1 MNSDE
6 LFCHMSSK
14 RIADLVQNAK
24 GPICYAGPG
33 IQLEPAKAMAEAV
46 ERIGRDQLILVLDFD
61 ERVMRMGYGDMEAAR
76 MLEESGVVIH
86 HSAGLRSA
94 LIVVDGEGYI
104 FTPTALYLEAESGN
118 DAALN
123 AMRLSSEQITEALAR
138 LSPAAKAI
146 AIAQANDPETE
157 ERIAALPVDVASTPI
172 GDDQFK
178 QVERSLKEAP
188 PVKFD
193 LARQV
198 HVYQPYLQYVE
209 LKLKGAAIQ
218 RNKVK
223 IPNDLLKLGAD
234 GDLEGRLKTTF
245 DLIDQENALSS
256 KSLEDALR
264 TIRDNF
270 TPTVGKYGRMV
281 LKRKKGALERFL
293 DKFRE
298 NLKKHKENVEEK
310 LQKHIEKSQ
319 KQVVEYYLPLVMKE
333 KPMFVVAGSEG
344 DEPTKDEARVSLNRK
359 LNSVFPTAES
369 LTRKMDLEVHF
380 KDVTFETL
388 NDREFM
394 GSIKKA
400 FPDQDWEKTYKE
412 FMAAGESESHETEE

>member
-1 MNSDE
+1 MNSNE

-14 RIADLVQNAK
+14 RIADLVRNAK

-61 ERVMRMGYGDMEAAR
+61 ERVMRMGYGDMEAVR
-76 MLEESGVVIH
+76 ILEKSGVVIH

-94 LIVVDGEGYI
+94 LIIVDRKGYI
-104 FTPTALYLEAESGN
+104 FTPTPLYLEAESGN
-118 DAALN
+118 DTALN
-123 AMRLSSEQITEALAR
+123 AMCLSSEQIAEALAR

-157 ERIAALPVDVASTPI
+157 KRIAALPVDVASTPI
-172 GDDQFK
+172 GDDQFE
-178 QVERSLKEAP
+178 QVERNLKEAP

-209 LKLKGAAIQ
+209 LKLTGAAIQ
-218 RNKVK
+218 RNRVK
-223 IPNDLLKLGAD
+223 IPNDMQKLGAD
-234 GDLEGRLKTTF
+234 GNLEGRLRTTF
-245 DLIDQENALSS
+245 DLIDQEYELSS
-256 KSLEDALR
+256 KSLEDDLR
-264 TIRDNF
+264 MIRDNF
-270 TPTVGKYGRMV
+270 TPKVGKYGRMV
-281 LKRKKGALERFL
+281 LKKKKVALEKFL

-298 NLKKHKENVEEK
+298 KLKKHQENVEEK
-310 LQKHIEKSQ
+310 LQKHIEKSRE
-319 KQVVEYYLPLVMKE
+319 QVVEYYLPLVMNE

-344 DEPTKDEARVSLNRK
+344 DEPTEDEARELLDQK
-359 LNSVFPTAES
+359 LDSTFPTAES
-369 LTRKMDLEVHF
+369 LTKRMVLEVRY

-400 FPDQDWEKTYKE
+400 FPDLDWEKTYKE
-412 FMAAGESESHETEE
+412 FMAAGESEPHETKG

>member
-1 MNSDE
+1 MNSNE

-14 RIADLVQNAK
+14 RIADLVRNAK

-61 ERVMRMGYGDMEAAR
+61 ERVMRMGYGDMEAVR
-76 MLEESGVVIH
+76 MLEKSGVVIH
-86 HSAGLRSA
+86 HSAKLRSA
-94 LIVVDGEGYI
+94 LIIVGRKGYI
-104 FTPTALYLEAESGN
+104 FTPTPLYLEAESEN
-118 DAALN
+118 DTAPN
-123 AMRLSSEQITEALAR
+123 AMRLSSEQIAEALAR

-146 AIAQANDPETE
+146 AIAQANDPETK

-172 GDDQFK
+172 GDDQFR

-218 RNKVK
+218 RNRVK
-223 IPNDLLKLGAD
+223 IPNDLQKLGAD
-234 GDLEGRLKTTF
+234 GNLEGRLRTTF
-245 DLIDQENALSS
+245 DLIDQEYALSS
-256 KSLEDALR
+256 KSLEDDLR
-264 TIRDNF
+264 MIRDNF
-270 TPTVGKYGRMV
+270 TPKVGEYGRMV
-281 LKRKKGALERFL
+281 LKKKKRALEGFL

-298 NLKKHKENVEEK
+298 KLKKHQENVEEK
-310 LQKHIEKSQ
+310 LQEHIDESR
-319 KQVVEYYLPLVMKE
+319 KQVVEYYLPLVMNE

-344 DEPTKDEARVSLNRK
+344 DEPTEDEARVLLDQK
-359 LNSVFPTAES
+359 LNSTFPTAES
-369 LTRKMDLEVHF
+369 LTKKMVLEVHF

-412 FMAAGESESHETEE
+412 FVAAGESESHETEG

>member
-14 RIADLVQNAK
+14 RIADLVRNAK

-76 MLEESGVVIH
+76 MLEKSGVVIH

-146 AIAQANDPETE
+146 AIAQTNDPETE

-172 GDDQFK
+172 DDDQFE

-218 RNKVK
+218 KNKVK
-223 IPNDLLKLGAD
+223 IPNDLQKLGAD
-234 GDLEGRLKTTF
+234 GDLEGRLNTTF
-245 DLIDQENALSS
+245 DLIDQEYELSS
-256 KSLEDALR
+256 KSLEDDLR
-264 TIRDNF
+264 MIRDNF

-281 LKRKKGALERFL
+281 LKKKKKALEGFL
-293 DKFRE
+293 DELRE
-298 NLKKHKENVEEK
+298 KLKKHRENVKEK
-310 LQKHIEKSQ
+310 LQEHIEKSRE
-319 KQVVEYYLPLVMKE
+319 QVVEYYLPLVMNE

-344 DEPTKDEARVSLNRK
+344 DEPTKDEARVLLDRK
-359 LNSVFPTAES
+359 LNSAFPTAES
-369 LTRKMDLEVHF
+369 LTKKMVLEVHF

-388 NDREFM
+388 SDREFM
-394 GSIKKA
+394 RSIKKA